1 MQKNNQFLWMGLFL
15 LFTLA
20 AMAFISSMVP
30 MLQLPRG
37 YYFLWVFL
45 VCVCGF
51 GTIYLFALQRSLLP
65 PDAKSAQKMIRYG
78 RWGCFGAFLMSVFLL
93 PTGMWGFCCLF
104 CWLIFM
110 GEVHHFHNV
119 LKAFISPE
127 TRLAKIIKYPFQ
139 QAYDSWQMLKFFSLF
154 ITALLLFGIWVE
166 WSLLQTAPQHVTTPM
181 SQQVMSWV
189 LILTPFF
196 ILLSIAAWFTRPY
209 ENPSLLQ
216 QCLRIYLFIWVK
228 YCLILLSLRQFFFE
242 FSSVMQHF
250 HQSNLWY
257 WWLSHP
263 NEPYPQ
269 NLLASIE
276 EAKKRSLPNN
286 SQKTRLCTRSHRSN
300 SPKRETPPLYI

>member
-1 MQKNNQFLWMGLFL
+1 
-15 LFTLA
+15 
-20 AMAFISSMVP
+20 
-30 MLQLPRG
+30 
-37 YYFLWVFL
+37 
-45 VCVCGF
+45 
-51 GTIYLFALQRSLLP
+51 
-65 PDAKSAQKMIRYG
+65 MIRYG

-110 GEVHHFHNV
+110 GEAHRFHNV

-127 TRLAKIIKYPFQ
+127 SRLAKIIKYPFQ

-269 NLLASIE
+269 NLLVSIE

-300 SPKRETPPLYI
+300 SQKGKHLPFIYDGVVPRFR

>member
-1 MQKNNQFLWMGLFL
+1 MGLFL

-20 AMAFISSMVP
+20 AM
-30 MLQLPRG
+30 
-37 YYFLWVFL
+37 
-45 VCVCGF
+45 
-51 GTIYLFALQRSLLP
+51 
-65 PDAKSAQKMIRYG
+65 
-78 RWGCFGAFLMSVFLL
+78 
-93 PTGMWGFCCLF
+93 
-104 CWLIFM
+104 
-110 GEVHHFHNV
+110 
-119 LKAFISPE
+119 AFISPE